1 MMGLASLV
9 FLLSFNLVDS
19 GSRKVVSSIFE

>member
-9 FLLSFNLVDS
+9 FLLGFNFVDS
-19 GSRKVVSSIFE
+19 GSHGVVSSIFE